1 MRRQYLR
8 LFFTMGT
15 SQKFPHTMRIPYYL
29 FCQATK
35 ADDYRAILFQLSQI
49 HQRKQS
55 DHKQVSRLIQQL
67 KPYLPQFENKE
78 IRELVSITL
87 TQSISDENYA
97 QKVFDR
103 TTQLYLEQQAT
114 LTETLDILSLLVPG
128 TYSKQFYQQLF
139 NFVAAVSQAPELTPT
154 QIGLSMFIYG
164 QVSQYTKCNNK
175 EVENSLILN
184 FKQYIDHFKSIDL
197 KNFAFGLLL
206 ARIKRKDIYEI
217 LEKQSLV
224 TEMQFED
231 LIRVGTGIALFGN
244 GSPEFWKLLEEQAI
258 NNIPTT
264 NPQNITTLFMLY
276 KQLGHGTAEIFKL
289 LESIFIQRYDQFNNL
304 QKLQMFSSFAKIRYP
319 SSAIFKLFFKDI
331 VGIIQSV
338 NITAVQML
346 IFDCQKI
353 FPQFP
358 KQVQQYFINFILKH
372 YQKFNPTIKSKLYDS
387 FQEQK
392 LLTEELE
399 VALLKKK

>member
-8 LFFTMGT
+8 FFFTIGS
-15 SQKFPHTMRIPYYL
+15 SQKLTPTIRIPNYQ
-29 FCQATK
+29 FCQAK
-35 ADDYRAILFQLSQI
+35 QADDYRSILFKLNQI

-55 DHKQVSRLIQQL
+55 DHKQVKSLLQQL
-67 KPYLPQFENKE
+67 KPYLPQFENQE
-78 IRELVSITL
+78 LRELLSISFA
-87 TQSISDENYA
+87 QQISDENYA
-97 QKVFDR
+97 QKIFDR

-114 LTETLDILSLLVPG
+114 LTETLDIISLLVPG
-128 TYSKQFYQQLF
+128 DYSKQFYQQSF
-139 NFVAAVSQAPELTPT
+139 NFVAAVSQAPELTPI
-154 QIGLSMFIYG
+154 QIGLAMFIYG
-164 QVSQYTKCNNK
+164 QISQYTKCNNK
-175 EVENSLILN
+175 DVENSLILN
-184 FKQYIDHFKSIDL
+184 FKQSIDHFKSYDL
-197 KNFAFGLLL
+197 KNFAFGLIL
-206 ARIKRKDIYEI
+206 ARIKRKDIFEI
-217 LEKQSLV
+217 LERQSLV
-224 TEMQFED
+224 IEMEFQD
-231 LIRVGTGIALFGN
+231 LIRVATGIALFGN
-244 GSPEFWKLLEEQAI
+244 GSPEFWKLLEEQSI
-258 NNIPTT
+258 KNIPTT
-264 NPQNITTLFMLY
+264 DPQNMTTLFMLY
-276 KQLGHGTAEIFKL
+276 KQLGHGTPEIFKL
-289 LESIFIQRYDQFNNL
+289 LEQYFIQRYVEFSNI

-358 KQVQQYFINFILKH
+358 KQVQQFFINFILKH

-399 VALLKKK
+399 VALFKKK